1 MKAVVTI
8 VDYGMGNLSSIRSA
22 LDYIG
27 VPSVIESSPE
37 RVASSDR
44 LILPG
49 VGSFA
54 RAISNLNE
62 SGLTAALNRAVID
75 RGSPVLGICLGMQL
89 LADVGSEDGIT
100 PGLGWIPGEV
110 VRLNEALVGKVPR
123 IGFDSVRPA
132 RAEEGLFAGLGTGA
146 DFYFVHSYHFVPE
159 MTDAV
164 IGTCNSGMS
173 VVAAVAAGNIYGV
186 QFHPEK
192 SQANGLRLLRNFCGA

>member
-8 VDYGMGNLSSIRSA
+8 VDYGMGNLSSIRNA

-27 VPSVIESSPE
+27 VPSVIASSPE
-37 RVASSDR
+37 KVASSDR

-54 RAISNLNE
+54 RAMSNLNE

-75 RGSPVLGICLGMQL
+75 RRSPVLGICLGMQL

-123 IGFDSVRPA
+123 IGFDSIRPA
-132 RAEEGLFAGLGTGA
+132 RADEALFAGLGTGA
-146 DFYFVHSYHFVPE
+146 DFYFVHSYHFVPAKA
-159 MTDAV
+159 DVV
-164 IGTCNSGMS
+164 IGTCDSGMA
-173 VVAAVAAGNIYGV
+173 VVAAVGAENIYGV

-192 SQANGLRLLRNFCGA
+192 SQANGIRLLRNFCRM